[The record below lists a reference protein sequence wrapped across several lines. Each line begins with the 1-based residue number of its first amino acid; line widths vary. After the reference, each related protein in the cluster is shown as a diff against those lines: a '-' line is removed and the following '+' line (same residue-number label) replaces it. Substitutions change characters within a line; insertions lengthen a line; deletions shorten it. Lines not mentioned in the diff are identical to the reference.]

1 CHSRDRTTNK
11 IHCVYFI
18 AERQSPIQRPFVIP
32 AFLFVIP
39 AKAGIQTMIII
50 GERLNCRADVRNDGK
65 PFRHAIGQIK
75 RISRYVIPTFFPSY
89 P

>member
-39 AKAGIQTMIII
+39 ASPFVIPAQAGIQTYKLKSLFHLLFDDIF
-50 GERLNCRADVRNDGK
+50 LN
-65 PFRHAIGQIK
+65 I
-75 RISRYVIPTFFPSY
+75 
-89 P
+89 